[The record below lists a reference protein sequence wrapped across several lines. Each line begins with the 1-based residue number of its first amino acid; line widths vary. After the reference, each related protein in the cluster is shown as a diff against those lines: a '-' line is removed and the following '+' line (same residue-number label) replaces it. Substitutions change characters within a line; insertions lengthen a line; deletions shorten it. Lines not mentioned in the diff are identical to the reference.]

1 MDFLHVGKHCTF
13 CKQRDFLAFECDGC
27 NEFFCSEHRTFENHN
42 CPTVQEKKLTITC
55 PECECHLKIQVDE
68 DTDFVLAQHMS
79 TSCKSLTKKIKKEK
93 GEKKKS
99 KRPKCKQ
106 CKKGCLIRTECKD
119 CKQCFCFAH
128 LNQTVHHCKS
138 LEKKD
143 EKKNKELMAK
153 QRKRK
158 LQRIA
163 KMHETAAKRIKA
175 TKVGKSPSVRIVN
188 SNVNA
193 NSSSNIS
200 SSSTS
205 SSNSVGSSHS
215 SSGWS
220 CTVM

>member
-1 MDFLHVGKHCTF
+1 MDFLHLGKHCTF
-13 CKQRDFLAFECDGC
+13 CKQQDFLPFKCGGC
-27 NEFFCSEHRTFENHN
+27 NDFFCLEHRTFENHN

-106 CKKGCLIRTECKD
+106 CKKRCLIRTECKD
-119 CKQCFCFAH
+119 CKQCFCIAH

-143 EKKNKELMAK
+143 EKKDTIAFLMSLGDARVTQITK
-153 QRKRK
+153 SAVERRKA
-158 LQRIA
+158 IA
-163 KMHETAAKRIKA
+163 NQVKKTRLPPAILVK
-175 TKVGKSPSVRIVN
+175 
-188 SNVNA
+188 
-193 NSSSNIS
+193 
-200 SSSTS
+200 
-205 SSNSVGSSHS
+205 
-215 SSGWS
+215 
-220 CTVM
+220 